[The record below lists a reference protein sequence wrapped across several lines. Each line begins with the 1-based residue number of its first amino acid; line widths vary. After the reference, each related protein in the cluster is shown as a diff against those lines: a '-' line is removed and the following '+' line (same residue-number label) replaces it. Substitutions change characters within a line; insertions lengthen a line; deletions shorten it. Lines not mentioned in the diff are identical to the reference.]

1 MEQEIEALHK
11 ELSFKIKRS
20 GGDKELENEL
30 SKSAKRIK
38 RQFTK
43 MLTKE
48 AEQVQIEAPLEDIEE
63 ASSHDSFESDVDR
76 EVAQLDQQWN
86 NLVDE
91 YVADKELIDFP
102 TGSQKD

>member
-1 MEQEIEALHK
+1 MHK

-48 AEQVQIEAPLEDIEE
+48 AE
-63 ASSHDSFESDVDR
+63 
-76 EVAQLDQQWN
+76 
-86 NLVDE
+86 
-91 YVADKELIDFP
+91 
-102 TGSQKD
+102 